1 MESYKGVVGLDKR
14 KKGMISEKNL
24 AFKKILVV
32 FSVLAGIAIV
42 VLWSAYIN
50 MKEIETQTIQNLEDV
65 ARQNS
70 AILES
75 KVQSQYKLLLSLSK
89 ELEGATEDDIEDR
102 LKEFQIFLDEFHLK
116 RFAICFPGG
125 MAYSTDGEPTDL
137 SYREFYQEGMKGKCY
152 ITGIMSDALQ
162 EEHSPVNVMTIP
174 VYAEDG
180 TISGVF
186 GLTYETEKF
195 NESLQIKSFEGQGFS
210 CIINEEGEILSSVG
224 NEELQLSHNIFED
237 VLKTDARNEEMI
249 TNLQNLMKEK
259 KEGSGTMYLSEKQYY
274 YVLPVDLMDGSFTWY
289 ILTIVPDEVLSQRI
303 SPIQENQ
310 YFTVLIVALLSLC
323 GALLIIAYIRE
334 QHRQISRI
342 AYEDSVT
349 KGANYARFHVQME
362 QKRSHEGSLVVMDI
376 ANFNNISVV
385 AGETAGDKMIKET
398 WKIIIAMLRKDELA
412 AHVRDDM
419 FLLFLQEKDGGRLL
433 GRIQQISEK
442 ICEKAKEFAVYGI
455 HARYGMYRME
465 EKESLESAYSKA
477 MLAKE
482 YAVETLGQSYAFYSE
497 VDRVKVQHEKQLED
511 SFPSAI
517 EHEEFEA
524 WYQPKYST
532 KTCSIIG
539 CEALVRWRKEDGTMI
554 SPGAFIPLFEQN
566 GMIVKLDE
574 YMFRIVCRQLK
585 KWKDEGKKR
594 YPVSINISRA
604 SLYYMDV
611 HKRYYDIMQEYQVDP
626 QYIQLEVTESILEEK
641 AGIHEIL
648 NKFRE
653 MGIKILMDD
662 FGTGYSSLATLS
674 LQCFDT
680 LKLDKTLIDH
690 IGNKDGETM
699 LYHIIH
705 MGQQMGLHVTA
716 EGVETQIQLEFLQNM
731 KCDDVQGF
739 YFSKPVPQKQY
750 EQMIQ
755 EET

>member
-1 MESYKGVVGLDKR
+1 MKERELT
-14 KKGMISEKNL
+14 M
-24 AFKKILVV
+24 KKIRVI

-42 VLWSAYIN
+42 VLCSAYMN
-50 MKEIETQTIQNLEDV
+50 MKEIENQTIQNLEDV

-75 KVQSQYKLLLSLSK
+75 KIQAQYRLLLSLSK
-89 ELEGATEDDIEDR
+89 ELEGATEDDIEER
-102 LKEFQIFLDEFHLK
+102 LKEFEIFLEEFNLK
-116 RFAICFPGG
+116 RFAICFPDG

-162 EEHSPVNVMTIP
+162 EEHGSVNVMTIP
-174 VYAEDG
+174 VYGEDG
-180 TISGVF
+180 VVSGVF

-195 NESLQIKSFEGQGFS
+195 NESLQIESFEGKGFS
-210 CIINEEGEILSSVG
+210 CILNEDGEILSSVG
-224 NEELQLSHNIFED
+224 NEGLVLSHNIFDD
-237 VLKTDARNEEMI
+237 VLESDERNEEMI
-249 TNLQNLMKEK
+249 DGLRNFMEQKED
-259 KEGSGTMYLSEKQYY
+259 GSGVMYLTEKQYY
-274 YVLPVDLMDGSFTWY
+274 YVLPVDLMDGSVTWY
-289 ILTIVPDEVLSQRI
+289 VLTIVPSEVLNQRV
-303 SPIQENQ
+303 SSIQQNENVMV
-310 YFTVLIVALLSLC
+310 VLVTILVVC
-323 GALLIIAYIRE
+323 GACLIIVYIKE
-334 QHRQISRI
+334 QQKRMNRV
-342 AYEDSVT
+342 AYEDTVT
-349 KGANYARFHVQME
+349 HGANYAKFHVEME
-362 QKRSHEGSLVVMDI
+362 QKRSHKGSLVALDV

-385 AGETAGDKMIKET
+385 AGESSSDKMIRKT
-398 WKIIIAMLRKDELA
+398 WEIINGMLQREELA
-412 AHVRDDM
+412 AHIRDDL
-419 FLLFLQEKDGGRLL
+419 FLLFLLEEDEEELL
-433 GRIQQISEK
+433 ERIEQISEK
-442 ICEKAKEFAVYGI
+442 ISEKAKEFAVYGI
-455 HARYGMYRME
+455 HARCGVYSME
-465 EKESLESAYSKA
+465 EKESLDSAYSKA

-482 YAVETLGQSYAFYSE
+482 YAVETIGENYAFYSE
-497 VDRVKVQHEKQLED
+497 VDRVKVQREKQLED
-511 SFPSAI
+511 SFPMAI
-517 EHEEFEA
+517 EREEFEA

-532 KTCSIIG
+532 KDCSIIG
-539 CEALVRWRKEDGTMI
+539 SEALVRWRKKDGSMI

-574 YMFRIVCRQLK
+574 YMFRTVCRQQR
-585 KWKDEGKKR
+585 KWLEEGKR
-594 YPVSINISRA
+594 LYPVSINISRA

-611 HKRYYDIMQEYQVDP
+611 HKRYYDIMQEYEIDP
-626 QYIQLEVTESILEEK
+626 QYIQLEVTESILEK
-641 AGIHEIL
+641 KTGIHEIL

-716 EGVETQIQLEFLQNM
+716 EGVETQTQLEFLQNT

-739 YFSKPVPQKQY
+739 YFSKPVPKNQY
-750 EQMIQ
+750 EQMIL
-755 EET
+755 EKM